1 MSKQII
7 LKHIEFTNLQ
17 LPPIS
22 NKISYFISNPK
33 SGGWTLFKGKESKNL
48 PPTANKTAKAN
59 EVIKIKILT
68 NLLIF
73 LVEAFA
79 INLSN
84 K

>member
-1 MSKQII
+1 MMVIVI
-7 LKHIEFTNLQ
+7 ALT
-17 LPPIS
+17 
-22 NKISYFISNPK
+22 
-33 SGGWTLFKGKESKNL
+33 KGKESKNL

-59 EVIKIKILT
+59 EVVKIKILT

-79 INLSN
+79 IYLSN